1 MDITHNITAVLAA
14 PNYSATYQKRISN
27 IPNIRLIIKLL
38 NFRLYSN
45 TSRPDYACPAFRSI
59 SCDNA
64 SAFSLTAAHDQRQ
77 AAIFGDDPAVYHHQL
92 RRPAI
97 TYRAQ
102 QTGRVVTGARQFK
115 SDALIIKRSAAFPG
129 SRLPMSS
136 RPNRAALLAASLRRS

>member
-45 TSRPDYACPAFRSI
+45 ISILPDYACPAFRSI

-64 SAFSLTAAHDQRQ
+64 SAFSLTSGSSID
-77 AAIFGDDPAVYHHQL
+77 V
-92 RRPAI
+92 RRPSSETILPLTI
-97 TYRAQ
+97 TSFTRMQ
-102 QTGRVVTGARQFK
+102 
-115 SDALIIKRSAAFPG
+115 
-129 SRLPMSS
+129 
-136 RPNRAALLAASLRRS
+136 

>member
-64 SAFSLTAAHDQRQ
+64 SAFSLTSGSSID
-77 AAIFGDDPAVYHHQL
+77 V
-92 RRPAI
+92 RRPSSETILPLTI
-97 TYRAQ
+97 TSFA
-102 QTGRVVTGARQFK
+102 GRQ
-115 SDALIIKRSAAFPG
+115 
-129 SRLPMSS
+129 
-136 RPNRAALLAASLRRS
+136 